1 MGHYPIL
8 GRVAC
13 VTSVR
18 IDADAFVNAG
28 LATFPCRDGNV
39 EPHRS
44 LQPQTLKQH
53 NEIVCV
59 QSDMICE
66 LGLELPCTGHYPFLG
81 RVARVT

>member
-13 VTSVR
+13 VTSIR
-18 IDADAFVNAG
+18 IDADAFVSAG

-53 NEIVCV
+53 NDCV
-59 QSDMICE
+59 QSGTICE
-66 LGLELPCTGHYPFLG
+66 LGLELPCTAHYPFLG
-81 RVARVT
+81 PVARVR